1 MRRKH
6 RRTLTAIFARP
17 AQAGIKWADIEA
29 LFAACGAYVEE
40 RAGSRVYVELNDT
53 AGHFHRPHPAKEAG
67 KGTVDAVRRF
77 LENAGMEP

>member
-1 MRRKH
+1 MDRASLQRGA
-6 RRTLTAIFARP
+6 RTVIAVATAR
-17 AQAGIKWADIEA
+17 EA
-29 LFAACGAYVEE
+29 LFTACGAYVEE

-53 AGHFHRPHPAKEAG
+53 AGHYHRPHPTKEAG